1 MNHKEAFSQI
11 MRTTENMALATS
23 VDNMPN
29 VRVVTYVYDEKH
41 PNSVF
46 FTTFKGNHKIT
57 EFEKNENVAVLPL
70 PESVDAPAQV
80 RIFGKVRK
88 SSLPLSEV
96 GQMIAT
102 KAPHFAETLAQAGHM
117 LEPYEVVFDKAAVT
131 IGMDDAVMITI
142 G

>member
-23 VDNMPN
+23 VENMPN
-29 VRVVTYVYDEKH
+29 VRVVTYVYDEKY

-46 FTTFKGNHKIT
+46 FTTFKGNQKIA
-57 EFEKNENVAVLPL
+57 EFEKNENVAILPL

-88 SSLPLSEV
+88 ASIPLAEV
-96 GQMIAT
+96 GQMIAVKT
-102 KAPHFAETLAQAGHM
+102 PHFADTLAQAGPM
-117 LEPYEVVFDKAAVT
+117 LEPYEVVFDKASVT
-131 IGMDDAVMITI
+131 IGMDDAVMIDI
-142 G
+142 